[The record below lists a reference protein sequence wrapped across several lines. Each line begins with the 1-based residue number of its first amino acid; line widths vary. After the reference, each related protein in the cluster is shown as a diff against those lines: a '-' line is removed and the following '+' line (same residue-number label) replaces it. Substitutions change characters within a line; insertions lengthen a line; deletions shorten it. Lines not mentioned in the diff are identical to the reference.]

1 MRRVYN
7 FEPKVVSTPDSKKWG
22 GMEEALMAGEADLI
36 FNNIFM
42 VYHRYLRY
50 DMLYPIRKDDYCFVV
65 SFPPSWT
72 YVSQT
77 IIMFNIG

>member
-50 DMLYPIRKDDYCFVV
+50 EMLYPIRKDDYCFVV

-72 YVSQT
+72 YVS
-77 IIMFNIG
+77 